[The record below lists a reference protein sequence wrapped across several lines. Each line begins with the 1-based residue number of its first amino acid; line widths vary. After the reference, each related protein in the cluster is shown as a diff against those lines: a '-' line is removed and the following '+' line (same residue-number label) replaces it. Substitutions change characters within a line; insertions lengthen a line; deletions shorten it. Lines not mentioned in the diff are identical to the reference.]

1 MSGGVVEHLNLF
13 PLEESSEKKGN
24 AEYLKDQK
32 DEKVTFLSFCYA
44 FPPLPVFEI
53 KFLCAHG
60 YWFLHPALRNNVYL
74 HGLVS
79 LHFKA
84 FL

>member
-1 MSGGVVEHLNLF
+1 MEHLNLF

-32 DEKVTFLSFCYA
+32 DEKVTFLLCFSPFTC
-44 FPPLPVFEI
+44 VEI